1 MVKIGVIGAGGIAN
15 GIHLPALK
23 EIENCDVAAVCD
35 LHADRA
41 KAAADKFNIP
51 KYYTLSHEMIANEEL
66 DGIICLVEPDR
77 MYRVAYECLDAG
89 LPVLMEKPAGLDSYQ
104 AKSLARKTKAE
115 GKLAAVAMNRRHVPV
130 VQHVMKRM
138 RELTQ
143 INQVDGVFIK
153 NGSIDD
159 TWHYASAFVCD
170 IVHAVDLVRYL
181 AGSEPEAAAT
191 VIMAVDSPVDNA
203 WSSVMRFDNGVTGTL
218 KSNYKTGGRVHTFEI
233 HGPGA
238 SAFINLGFG
247 DQSCDARIIHSRGAM
262 YSMSSGGVGEQG
274 IEYIDGIKLAGGDKY
289 YQYYG
294 YKQEDAEF
302 IDCVAAGRKPLCD
315 IEDAV
320 KTMEAVE
327 LLLKSEI

>member
-23 EIENCDVAAVCD
+23 EIRNCEVAAVCD
-35 LHADRA
+35 LRVERA
-41 KAAADKFNIP
+41 RATAEKFNIP
-51 KYYTLSHEMIANEEL
+51 AHYALSHEMIKNENL
-66 DGIICLVEPDR
+66 DGVVCLVEPDR

-89 LPVLMEKPAGLDSYQ
+89 LPVLMEKPPGLDAYQ
-104 AKSLARKTKAE
+104 ARSLARKAKKE
-115 GKLAAVAMNRRHVPV
+115 NLCAAVAMNRRHVPV
-130 VQHVMKRM
+130 VQRAIKRV
-138 RELTQ
+138 RELTVV
-143 INQVDGVFIK
+143 NQVDGVFIK
-153 NGSIDD
+153 NGAIDE

-170 IVHAVDLVRYL
+170 IVHAVDLMRYM
-181 AGSEPEAAAT
+181 AGSEPVKAAT
-191 VIMAVDSPVDNA
+191 VIAMIDSPVDNA
-203 WSSVMRFDNGVTGTL
+203 WSSVMRFGNGVTGTL
-218 KSNYKTGGRVHTFEI
+218 KSNYKTGGRVHSFEM

-247 DQSCDARIIHSRGAM
+247 DQSCDAKIIHSGGGM
-262 YSMSSGGVGEQG
+262 YSMSSGGVGEQHV
-274 IEYIDGIKLAGGDKY
+274 EYIDGVAEAGGNKY

-302 IDCVAAGRKPLCD
+302 IECIATGRKPLCD

-327 LLLKSEI
+327 LLLNSAL